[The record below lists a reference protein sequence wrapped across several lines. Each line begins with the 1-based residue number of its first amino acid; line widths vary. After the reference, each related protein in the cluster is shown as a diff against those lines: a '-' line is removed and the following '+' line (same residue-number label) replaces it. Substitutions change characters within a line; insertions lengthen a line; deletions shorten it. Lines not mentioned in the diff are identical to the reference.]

1 MKTKQGYSRGKIWIG
16 TSGWTYG
23 HWQQLFYPAGL
34 PAKERLPYYVRHFL
48 TTEVNYSFYHLPR
61 PSTYCKWY
69 SETPAGFVFAVK
81 ASRFITH
88 VKKLQG
94 VQEAWAKFIESARHL
109 QEKLG
114 PVLFQFPPGF
124 PAKDGEVQILREF
137 LELIT
142 AGPGRESEAGG
153 KFGPGREL
161 RFAFEFRHQSWCCR
175 EVYELLREYNAAWV
189 IADSARYPKAKAVTA
204 DFVYVRMH
212 GPQAMF
218 GSAYSK
224 EEINELAREVKEWSA
239 AGLDVYVYFNNDFH
253 GYAVANARNLMRK
266 LPGD

>member
-1 MKTKQGYSRGKIWIG
+1 MKGYSRGKIWIG

-23 HWQQLFYPAGL
+23 HWQGVFYPAGL
-34 PAKERLPYYVRHFL
+34 PAKDRLQYYARHFP

-61 PSTYCKWY
+61 PSTYRKWY
-69 SETPAGFVFAVK
+69 NETPAGFVFAVK

-88 VKKLQG
+88 IKKLKD
-94 VQEAWAKFIESARHL
+94 VQEAWAKFIESALNL

-124 PAKDGEVQILREF
+124 SAKEGEIRILREF
-137 LELIT
+137 LELI
-142 AGPGRESEAGG
+142 PS
-153 KFGPGREL
+153 GPGREL
-161 RFAFEFRHQSWCCR
+161 RFAFEFRHKSWCR
-175 EVYELLREYNAAWV
+175 QLVYDLLREYNAAWV

-218 GSAYSK
+218 GSSYSAEK
-224 EEINELAREVKEWSA
+224 LSELAREIKEWST
-239 AGLDVYVYFNNDFH
+239 AGRDVYVYFNNDFH
-253 GYAVANARNLMRK
+253 GYAVANARDLMMR
-266 LPGD
+266 LQSD